1 MCTMIYHKYTN
12 WTNTLKMGIQVF
24 LKLFT
29 CGTGSPSLKFEQ
41 KLNIFHDVILYAL
54 LSEKKIWPCLSNALV
69 DAKFI
74 YFMVYSRYVN
84 FFWEF
89 LVILQ
94 AIFIKGVHHWDDFR
108 GNFMMGTNFN
118 TNTGN
123 SLTHWIVL
131 HIFIY

>member
-1 MCTMIYHKYTN
+1 
-12 WTNTLKMGIQVF
+12 MGIQVF

-54 LSEKKIWPCLSNALV
+54 LSEKKIWPCLSNAVV

-84 FFWEF
+84 LFWEF

-94 AIFIKGVHHWDDFR
+94 TIFIKGVHH
-108 GNFMMGTNFN
+108 
-118 TNTGN
+118 
-123 SLTHWIVL
+123 
-131 HIFIY
+131 